1 MPRPKSK
8 AAKARVTGA
17 NTDPIVPRKGLFD
30 DDASSEDEQDGGAT
44 LSSAAADLKINEE
57 YARRFEHNKKRE
69 ELHRLEEKFKSRK
82 EGGLGEDE
90 DEEDSSE
97 DETEDDEGFLV
108 TEDLDAEI
116 NATLEAIKKRDPRI
130 YDKEAV
136 FYTPIDAE
144 GQPVKEKKEKTMTLR
159 DYHRERY
166 MAGDTGADEDDA
178 PKPTYAQEQANLKQN
193 ILSEINAAAGEDEE
207 WSDDDAFIK
216 PVKKAEAPTENG
228 IHPSRAKAIDLSELD
243 VKNADKNPEDFLSK
257 FMQSKAWA
265 PADGSRW
272 EAFESDDG
280 EDNFPE
286 LAEEFE
292 HAYNMR
298 FEDPNKSNELLK
310 TYSRNLANAKSVRKE
325 ELTGRKKQRQLE
337 KERKEAE
344 KKQREDERARLRRL
358 KVDEAAEKLSKIK
371 KAAGLTGKELSDEEW
386 MKFLEDAWDNDRWEE
401 EMRKQFGEEY
411 YAEVDDDMSG
421 ASDDGDDDEDNE
433 DGKSKKKKKKKKLP
447 KKPEWDD
454 DIDIKDIIPDF
465 DDVPDVVLSD
475 LDLPKPDGEQ
485 EAEAEAEDDD
495 ADLGSDLSADE
506 GRPSKKRKTTADIKK
521 EKQLAKRAAKAELAK
536 LEALVDTKMELD
548 APRALSAPK
557 DKKYKENLFPF
568 RYRETSPVSFGMTA
582 RDILLAPSDAAL
594 NEFAG
599 LKKLAT
605 FRDAEKKRKERKN
618 LGKKARLRQWRRE
631 TFGREFE
638 ESGPTFGFEALD
650 EDGTPLN
657 KNEGSGANAGAV
669 RHKKRGEKKDGE
681 KKKSGEKKKDEGE
694 RKEKKTEEKKE
705 TATSEGADNIIEGER
720 KKKRKRS
727 KNKKAGDEVEA

>member
-8 AAKARVTGA
+8 AAKARITGA
-17 NTDPIVPRKGLFD
+17 NMDPIVPRKGLFD

-69 ELHRLEEKFKSRK
+69 ELHRLEEKFKSKK

-90 DEEDSSE
+90 DDEDSSE

-136 FYTPIDAE
+136 FYTPVDAE

-166 MAGDTGADEDDA
+166 MAGDIGADEDDA
-178 PKPTYAQEQANLKQN
+178 PKPKTYAEEQANLKQN

-216 PVKKAEAPTENG
+216 PVKKVEAPTENG
-228 IHPSRAKAIDLSELD
+228 VHPSRAKAIDLSELD

-272 EAFESDDG
+272 EAFESDEG

-286 LAEEFE
+286 MAEEFE

-344 KKQREDERARLRRL
+344 KKQREEERARLRRL
-358 KVDEAAEKLSKIK
+358 KIDEAAEKLSKIR

-411 YAEVDDDMSG
+411 YAEADDDMSG
-421 ASDDGDDDEDNE
+421 SDEEDDEDNE
-433 DGKSKKKKKKKKLP
+433 DGKSKKKKKLP

-475 LDLPKPDGEQ
+475 LDIAKPDGE

-506 GRPSKKRKTTADIKK
+506 DESRPSKKRKTTADIKK
-521 EKQLAKRAAKAELAK
+521 EKQAAKQAAKAELAK

-605 FRDAEKKRKERKN
+605 FRDAEKKRKERKK
-618 LGKKARLRQWRRE
+618 LGKKARLRQWRRD
-631 TFGREFE
+631 TFGREYE
-638 ESGPTFGFEALD
+638 ATGPTFGFDALD
-650 EDGTPLN
+650 EDGTPLGN

-669 RHKKRGEKKDGE
+669 KLKKRGEKKDE
-681 KKKSGEKKKDEGE
+681 KKKSSGEKKDEK
-694 RKEKKTEEKKE
+694 KEKKEGEKKE

-727 KNKKAGDEVEA
+727 KNKKDGEKIEA